1 MAEPRLPLLVQV
13 LRVPATAAALE
24 TSDWDRLIRQ
34 ARHANLLGRL
44 AHQVGAAC
52 DPASL
57 PPPVQRHLD
66 SARNFAAAHARGVRW
81 EVNRIRRA
89 LAPLGVP
96 VVLLKGAAYLMSGSP
111 VAAGR
116 VFSDVDILVPR
127 AQLDAVEE
135 SLYWAGWLTTHHDAY
150 DQRYYRQWMHELP
163 PLRHV
168 RRRTVLD
175 VHHNILPETARLH
188 PDPAKLIAVT
198 ECIDAPDLHVL
209 STEDRILHSATH
221 LFHDGEFEH
230 GLRDL
235 VDLDGLMREA
245 AGADLRFW
253 ERLPV
258 RAGELQLSRPL
269 AYALRYCREI
279 LDTPV
284 PEALRQWT
292 DRALPGRVTR
302 GLMDALMARALRPPH
317 PDCDDAFSPAARW
330 LLYVRGHALRM
341 PPHLLLPHLVRK
353 ALSREQPK

>member
-1 MAEPRLPLLVQV
+1 MAESCLPLLVQV
-13 LRVPATAAALE
+13 LRAPATAAVLE
-24 TSDWDRLIRQ
+24 APDWDRLIRQ

-44 AHQVGAAC
+44 AHRVADVCDMAA
-52 DPASL
+52 L

-66 SARNFAAAHARGVRW
+66 SARNFAAAHARVVHW

-89 LAPLGVP
+89 LAPLEVP
-96 VVLLKGAAYLMSGSP
+96 VILLKGAAYLLSGSP
-111 VAAGR
+111 VAVGR

-127 AQLDAVEE
+127 ARLDAVEE

-168 RRRTVLD
+168 RRKTVLD

-188 PDPAKLIAVT
+188 PDPEKLIAAA

-235 VDLDGLMREA
+235 VDLDGLIREA
-245 AGADLRFW
+245 AGAEARFW
-253 ERLPV
+253 ERLPA
-258 RAGELQLSRPL
+258 RADELQLSRPL

-279 LDTPV
+279 LGTPV
-284 PEALRQWT
+284 PEAMRQWT

-317 PDCDDAFSPAARW
+317 PSCEDAFTAPARW

-341 PPHLLLPHLVRK
+341 PPHLLLPHLLRK
-353 ALSREQPK
+353 AVRSEE

>member
-1 MAEPRLPLLVQV
+1 MPDAGLPLLVRM
-13 LRVPATAAALE
+13 LRAPEAAATL
-24 TSDWDRLIRQ
+24 DAPAWDRLIRQ
-34 ARHANLLGRL
+34 ARHANLLARL
-44 AHQVGAAC
+44 AHQVAAVC
-52 DPASL
+52 EPASL

-66 SARNFAAAHARGVRW
+66 SARNFAAAHARVVRW

-111 VAAGR
+111 VAVGR

-127 AQLDAVEE
+127 ARLDAVEE

-150 DQRYYRQWMHELP
+150 DQRYYRRWMHELP

-188 PDPAKLIAVT
+188 PDPEKLIAAA

-235 VDLDGLMREA
+235 VDLDGLIREA
-245 AGADLRFW
+245 AGADPDFW

-279 LDTPV
+279 LGTPV
-284 PEALRQWT
+284 PDAMLEWT
-292 DRALPGRVTR
+292 DRALPGQGVR

-317 PDCDDAFSPAARW
+317 PDCDDAFSAPARW

-353 ALSREQPK
+353 AVRSEE